1 MCLNASEPVTPELTG
16 AYGRTVPPYARVG
29 TQALLCYNTKLVKN
43 GITFSNG
50 RQKMTIRKILGI
62 ILGVLMIAS
71 GIYCLLAPGLTYLN
85 LGYVV
90 GISMLMNAIS
100 RIVAWTELKKE
111 DEADGWMLADAII
124 SCIFAVVLLGSTVL
138 QLAVDVAIAYMAA
151 FWILVIGIMR
161 IVHAFRLRRAG
172 RGMDMALLAFGWAW
186 RLCAGILMV
195 IFGILGMMNPAII
208 MAAIGIFIGLGVI
221 TSGANLIIEMMAI

>member
-1 MCLNASEPVTPELTG
+1 
-16 AYGRTVPPYARVG
+16 
-29 TQALLCYNTKLVKN
+29 
-43 GITFSNG
+43 
-50 RQKMTIRKILGI
+50 MTIRKILGI

-172 RGMDMALLAFGWAW
+172 RDLDMALLAFGWAW